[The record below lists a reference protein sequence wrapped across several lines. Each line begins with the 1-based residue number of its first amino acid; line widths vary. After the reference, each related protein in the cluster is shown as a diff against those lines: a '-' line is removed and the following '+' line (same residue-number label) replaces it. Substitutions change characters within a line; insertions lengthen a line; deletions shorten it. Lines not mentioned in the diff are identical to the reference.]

1 MVADTSPNNRIA
13 RPIDTVSA
21 RKVEITDRYFCFLDQ
36 HLADLISGKATVMLE
51 LNDISRE
58 LCISHKH
65 LIAIIQET
73 RGQHP
78 CHFYI
83 AKIIEKSQQ
92 LMLNTTL
99 SVAEIARMLTYDPSN
114 FNKFFKK
121 YVGQTPGQYR
131 DKHKGL

>member
-1 MVADTSPNNRIA
+1 MVVDTASDNGI
-13 RPIDTVSA
+13 IQSIETVSS
-21 RKVEITDRYFCFLDQ
+21 RKFEMSDRYFRFLDQ
-36 HLADLISGKATVMLE
+36 HLSDLVSGKATVMLE

-83 AKIIEKSQQ
+83 TKIIEKSQQ
-92 LMLNTTL
+92 LMINTTL

-131 DKHKGL
+131 DKHKDL